1 MKEQCLLILYRRY
14 FFTKQALGNLTRKT
28 TKSFLS
34 GNNFVD
40 EQLQYLNLVYF
51 TDKYSALFCEKGQ
64 KSSKEDGHVVIVACA
79 LVNCYSDTNTKSIKV
94 NYIATKY

>member
-1 MKEQCLLILYRRY
+1 MSRR
-14 FFTKQALGNLTRKT
+14 TNEAL
-28 TKSFLS
+28 LS
-34 GNNFVD
+34 GIDFFD
-40 EQLQYLNLVYF
+40 EKLQYLDLVYF